1 MRRSEAAGGVGGGSG
16 AERAGGMRVGRELL
30 ASGVGCGQE
39 ASLAKGTATPV
50 QYSLQFALRFLKVLH
65 DITSVLLL
73 SAPLPSSPLGAA
85 QALGGSRR
93 AVPVLSRLP
102 GCLAPGRTR
111 PFSRAR
117 RGAALV
123 TVLWLLTAPQL

>member
-1 MRRSEAAGGVGGGSG
+1 M
-16 AERAGGMRVGRELL
+16 GRELL